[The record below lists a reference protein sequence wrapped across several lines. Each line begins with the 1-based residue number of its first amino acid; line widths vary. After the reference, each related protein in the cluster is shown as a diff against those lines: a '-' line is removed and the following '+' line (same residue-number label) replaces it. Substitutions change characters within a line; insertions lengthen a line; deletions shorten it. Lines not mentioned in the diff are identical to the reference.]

1 MPDKPPSKSHPH
13 PFKRR
18 PLDVGDPAPVET
30 GDARRVA
37 YAELAVTTNFTF
49 LTGASHPEE
58 YVEQAAALGLSAI
71 GVADC
76 NTLAGVVRAHIA
88 AKDLGLRLCV
98 GARLRF
104 MDAPWLSLIVY
115 PTDRASYGRL
125 CELLTLGRRRAPKGE
140 CHLLLGDVLGTDGL
154 GDRSPTGLFSEERQ
168 PSEKTGQRPVPH
180 VTIGG
185 PAEKPAIGRFH
196 TFRACG
202 VELADGDGG
211 AGDTASDDQIA
222 FTDGLLAIAVAAEL
236 PEGKDDSG
244 DVASA
249 SAAAVFA
256 ALRDTFDDD
265 RFSLAVCR
273 LYGSRDEADLRER
286 RKLAEQLKIP
296 LVAIN
301 DVYYHAP
308 DRRPLQDAITCI
320 RHGCTLDE
328 AGFRLF
334 PNGERYLKTPA
345 EMARLFA
352 DMPEAVQRTIEIADR
367 AAGSSTRWGT
377 GLRPVSSP
385 DSACHRKDRSETG
398 PPPAGFSLDV
408 LRYEY
413 PHEICPDGLTPMEYL
428 RRLTAEGAAKRY
440 PQGVP
445 EKVTTQIEHEMRLI
459 EELAYAPYFLTVYD
473 IVRYARERDILCQG
487 RGAAANSAVCYC
499 LGITSVDPDRIN
511 ILFERFISREREEPP
526 DIDVDFENARREEV
540 FQYIYAKYGRERA
553 AITATV
559 VTYHGR
565 SAIRDLGKVLGLSL
579 DAVDRMS
586 KQIHWWDEQVFGPD
600 EEEDGENTWG
610 TGLRPVSSPTSTNPP
625 KRPVG
630 DRSPKLYNHPV
641 VAEFNPDDP
650 TIRLLLQLCREISG
664 FPRHLSQHV
673 GGFVITRGPLSQLVP
688 IENAAMDDRTVI
700 EWDKDDIEALGML
713 KIDILALGML
723 TCIQKA
729 FALLRRHLGR
739 DVDLATVPAE
749 DPGVYDMI
757 SRGDTLGVFQIESR
771 AQMQMVPRVKP
782 RNFYDLVIEISLV
795 RPGPIVGNMVH
806 PYLRRRNGEEP
817 VTYPDEKVERV
828 LGRTLGIPL
837 FQEQAMALAMVAAGF
852 TAGEAE
858 KLRRTISAWKTRGKD
873 SIPRYRKRFIEGMTG
888 NGYDE
893 TFAVQCFERLKG
905 FSEYG
910 FPESHAASFALLVYV
925 SSWLKCYYPAVFAAA
940 LLNSQPMGF
949 YAPAQIIADAADHGV
964 PLRPVDVNASDWDWT
979 LEEGGVVLRVGMR
992 NIRSLREADAQ
1003 AIVAARQKR
1012 PGGRFESI
1020 RSLWLA
1026 SGVSAA
1032 VLHTLAKADA
1042 FGSLGLSRQRA
1053 LWTIQGLEDR
1063 PLPLFEAARD
1073 EPSDRPAPL
1082 PPVGDVAEV
1091 SQDYEMLGLSLKSH
1105 PVAFLRERLS
1115 KRRIVTT
1122 RRLKSEHE
1130 FAHGRFAGAA
1140 GIVLVRQRPGTAK
1153 GVLFMTIE
1161 DETERL
1167 DLILRPRIY
1176 EKYRQAALHARIVMA
1191 YGRVERDGRVVHLLV
1206 ERIIDA
1212 ATLFETPEVA
1222 TRSRDF
1228 H

>member
-1 MPDKPPSKSHPH
+1 MAGFSPPTPEH
-13 PFKRR
+13 
-18 PLDVGDPAPVET
+18 
-30 GDARRVA
+30 A
-37 YAELAVTTNFTF
+37 YAEYRE
-49 LTGASHPEE
+49 SMP
-58 YVEQAAALGLSAI
+58 
-71 GVADC
+71 
-76 NTLAGVVRAHIA
+76 
-88 AKDLGLRLCV
+88 
-98 GARLRF
+98 
-104 MDAPWLSLIVY
+104 P
-115 PTDRASYGRL
+115 
-125 CELLTLGRRRAPKGE
+125 
-140 CHLLLGDVLGTDGL
+140 
-154 GDRSPTGLFSEERQ
+154 
-168 PSEKTGQRPVPH
+168 RPP
-180 VTIGG
+180 G
-185 PAEKPAIGRFH
+185 
-196 TFRACG
+196 
-202 VELADGDGG
+202 
-211 AGDTASDDQIA
+211 
-222 FTDGLLAIAVAAEL
+222 
-236 PEGKDDSG
+236 
-244 DVASA
+244 
-249 SAAAVFA
+249 
-256 ALRDTFDDD
+256 
-265 RFSLAVCR
+265 
-273 LYGSRDEADLRER
+273 
-286 RKLAEQLKIP
+286 
-296 LVAIN
+296 N
-301 DVYYHAP
+301 
-308 DRRPLQDAITCI
+308 
-320 RHGCTLDE
+320 
-328 AGFRLF
+328 
-334 PNGERYLKTPA
+334 
-345 EMARLFA
+345 
-352 DMPEAVQRTIEIADR
+352 
-367 AAGSSTRWGT
+367 
-377 GLRPVSSP
+377 
-385 DSACHRKDRSETG
+385 
-398 PPPAGFSLDV
+398 
-408 LRYEY
+408 
-413 PHEICPDGLTPMEYL
+413 
-428 RRLTAEGAAKRY
+428 
-440 PQGVP
+440 
-445 EKVTTQIEHEMRLI
+445 
-459 EELAYAPYFLTVYD
+459 
-473 IVRYARERDILCQG
+473 
-487 RGAAANSAVCYC
+487 
-499 LGITSVDPDRIN
+499 
-511 ILFERFISREREEPP
+511 EP
-526 DIDVDFENARREEV
+526 
-540 FQYIYAKYGRERA
+540 
-553 AITATV
+553 
-559 VTYHGR
+559 
-565 SAIRDLGKVLGLSL
+565 
-579 DAVDRMS
+579 
-586 KQIHWWDEQVFGPD
+586 
-600 EEEDGENTWG
+600 WG
-610 TGLRPVSSPTSTNPP
+610 TGLRPVSSPTSANPP

-630 DRSPKLYNHPV
+630 DRSPNHHSPNQRPPKLHNHPV
-641 VAEFNPDDP
+641 VAEFNPHDP

-729 FALLRRHLGR
+729 FALLRRHLSR
-739 DVDLATVPAE
+739 EVNLATVPAE

-858 KLRRTISAWKTRGKD
+858 QLRRTISAWKTRGKD
-873 SIPRYRKRFIEGMTG
+873 AIPRYRKRFLQGMHD
-888 NGYDE
+888 NGYE
-893 TFAVQCFERLKG
+893 ESFAVQCFERLKG

-964 PLRPVDVNASDWDWT
+964 PVRPVDVNASDWDWT

-1003 AIVAARQKR
+1003 AIVAARRRR

-1026 SGVSAA
+1026 SGVSAS

-1105 PVAFLRERLS
+1105 PLAFLRERLE
-1115 KRRIVTT
+1115 KRRIATA

-1130 FAHGRFAGAA
+1130 FEHGRFAGAA

-1212 ATLFETPEVA
+1212 ATLFETPELP